1 MTYKEIINIR
11 IDYILFVQGLAF
23 ILLYGT
29 GKLIEEQK
37 KNTLQWKWLGLF
49 GLIYGLSKWLEMLV
63 VSAGDNNIFFIIRLI
78 MEIISCLFLLKFWR
92 TGIII
97 FNHKTPN
104 KYLFIS
110 LLILSFAGYYY
121 GLPGLSNSV
130 HYILEL
136 ISMLLCS
143 LTIWNYRKLFYPS
156 RSLLAITSVSMALVA
171 IINGVV
177 VREKSFF
184 PSSVINYETFFSFVK
199 IPAVMLVSLLAV
211 IILLSLWFH
220 YIELRYYFIYGISKK
235 INIFSEHRLTLYLAL
250 VLISGWFLTDEIG
263 IYMENKEKKYI
274 LDQTKI
280 AAVTIDV
287 EKVKK
292 FFWNEAD
299 LTNRPYLEIKELITK
314 IRSVNPQCR
323 FVSLMGLQD
332 NKLYVLVD
340 SEPPDSEDYSP
351 PGQLYEEGDPRLID
365 FYRQKEPMVIG
376 PVYDR
381 WGAWISAYVH
391 LYTTPDHKRSVAIA
405 IDFDATYWRSAIAG
419 HRLAGII
426 IVLLF
431 SILLCVFFVYQQA
444 EESLRIRTE
453 RSLEFRGTILNLT
466 KSDKIN
472 LEHGIKQITESVAKT
487 LDVERTSIWLYNE
500 DKSEF
505 VCNDLYCRGEDKHK
519 RGLILRKDDY
529 PEYFKKLETVSTI
542 VSDDVRADI
551 ILEELLEAYLIPEHI
566 ISMMDI
572 PVFRNGKIAGMLSIE
587 EINRIHRWTVEEQEF
602 AVSLAD
608 MISILLESEERHRAE
623 EAEKERSREL
633 EKRSREL
640 ETLLDSL
647 PGFAFLKD
655 SNLAY
660 ITANKIFCHM
670 VGKTKSELAGKT
682 DADLFPADREQKY
695 RLVDEI
701 ILLGEEPY
709 VEMEEEINQNGEKI
723 ILTTRKVPLR
733 DGKGNITGLIC
744 LGFDITERKDL
755 ENRLRQSQKM
765 EDIGKLAGGVAHD
778 FNNILGVI
786 AGYTELAMN
795 DAEGNET
802 ICSKL
807 EHSLK
812 ATKRGKELI
821 QQLLAFGR
829 QGGQER
835 PVLDKRRGNETIL
848 LVDDEASILKV
859 GKEML
864 ESLGYIV
871 EIESSSVN
879 ALNLFASKPDKYD
892 LVITDYIMPHMS
904 GIELVREILKIRNN
918 IPLIICTGFD
928 EILSREQLEK
938 ESIRM
943 LVFKPFTL
951 NEITEKI
958 RLVLDE
964 QKLENRKSV

>member
-1 MTYKEIINIR
+1 MTYKEFINIR

-23 ILLYGT
+23 ILLSGT

-49 GLIYGLSKWLEMLV
+49 GLIYGLSKWLDMLV
-63 VSAGDNNIFFIIRLI
+63 ISIGDNNIFFIVRLI
-78 MEIISCLFLLKFWR
+78 MEIISCLFLLEFWR
-92 TGIII
+92 TGIIL
-97 FNHKTPN
+97 FNNKTLN
-104 KYLFIS
+104 RYLFIPLPVLAFS
-110 LLILSFAGYYY
+110 GYYY
-121 GLPGLSNSV
+121 GLPGLHNSV

-143 LTIWNYRKLFYPS
+143 LTLWNYRRLYYPS
-156 RSLLAITSVSMALVA
+156 RSLLAVTSIAMALLAVF
-171 IINGVV
+171 NGIVV
-177 VREKSFF
+177 SEKSFF

-199 IPAVMLVSLLAV
+199 IPAVLIMSLLSV
-211 IILLSLWFH
+211 IILISLWFH
-220 YIELRYYFIYGISKK
+220 YIELRYYFIYGTSKK
-235 INIFSEHRLTLYLAL
+235 INIFSEHRLTLYLAFI
-250 VLISGWFLTDEIG
+250 LIIGWFFTDEIG

-287 EKVKK
+287 EKVKQ
-292 FFWNEAD
+292 FFWNDSD
-299 LTNRPYLEIKELITK
+299 LNNRPYREIKELITK
-314 IRSVNPQCR
+314 IRGSNPQCR
-323 FVSLMGLQD
+323 FVSLMGLLD
-332 NKLYVLVD
+332 NKLYILVD
-340 SEPPDSEDYSP
+340 SEPQDSEDYSP
-351 PGQLYEEGDPRLID
+351 PGQLYEEGDARLVD

-381 WGAWISAYVH
+381 WGSWISAYVH
-391 LYTTPDHKRSVAIA
+391 LYKTPDCKRSVALA
-405 IDFDATYWRSAIAG
+405 IDFDATYWRSIVAG

-431 SILLCVFFVYQQA
+431 SILLCVFFVYQQT
-444 EESLRIRTE
+444 EESLRIRTG
-453 RSLEFRGTILNLT
+453 RSLQFRGTILNLT

-472 LEHGIKQITESVAKT
+472 LDHGIKQITESVVKT
-487 LDVERTSIWLYNE
+487 LDVERTAIWLYNE

-505 VCNDLYCRGEDKHK
+505 VCNDLYCREEDKHK
-519 RGLILRKDDY
+519 RGLILKKADY
-529 PEYFKKLETVSTI
+529 PEYFKKLETMNNI
-542 VSDDVRADI
+542 ISDDVRTDI
-551 ILEELLEAYLIPEHI
+551 IAEELLESYLIPEHI
-566 ISMMDI
+566 TSMMDT
-572 PVFRNGKIAGMLSIE
+572 PVFRNGKIAGILSIE
-587 EINRIHRWTVEEQEF
+587 EVNRIHRWTVEEQEF

-608 MISILLESEERHRAE
+608 MISLLLESEERHRAQ

-670 VGKTKSELAGKT
+670 VGKTEAELAGKT
-682 DADLFPADREQKY
+682 DADLFPPDREKKY
-695 RLVDEI
+695 RLVEEI
-701 ILLGEEPY
+701 ILFGEEPY
-709 VEMEEEINQNGEKI
+709 FEMEEEIIQDGEKI
-723 ILTTRKVPLR
+723 ILTTKKVPLR
-733 DGKGNITGLIC
+733 DGKGSVTGLIC
-744 LGFDITERKDL
+744 LGFDITEKKDL

-765 EDIGKLAGGVAHD
+765 ESIGKLAGGIAHD
-778 FNNILGVI
+778 FNNILGII
-786 AGYTELAMN
+786 AGYTELAMQ

-807 EHSLK
+807 EHSMK
-812 ATKRGKELI
+812 ATRRGKELI
-821 QQLLAFGR
+821 QQILAFSR
-829 QGGQER
+829 QEGQEIFL
-835 PVLDKRRGNETIL
+835 PDKRRGNETIL
-848 LVDDEASILKV
+848 LVDDEASLLKV

-871 EIESSSVN
+871 EIESSSVS
-879 ALNLFASKPDKYD
+879 ALKLYSLKPDKYD
-892 LVITDYIMPHMS
+892 LIITDYLMPQMT
-904 GIELVREILKIRNN
+904 GIELAREILKIRNN
-918 IPLIICTGFD
+918 TPVIICTGFD
-928 EILSREQLEK
+928 EILSRDQLEK

-943 LVFKPFTL
+943 SVLKPFTL

-964 QKLENRKSV
+964 QKLDDQKSV

>member
-1 MTYKEIINIR
+1 MTYEEFINNR
-11 IDYILFVQGLAF
+11 IDYILFIQGFVF
-23 ILLYGT
+23 ILLFGT
-29 GKLIEEQK
+29 GKLIGQQK
-37 KNTLQWKWLGLF
+37 KNTLQWKWMGLF
-49 GLIYGLSKWLEMLV
+49 GLIYGLSKWLDMLV
-63 VSAGDNNIFFIIRLI
+63 ISTGDNNIFFIIRLI
-78 MEIISCLFLLKFWR
+78 MEIISCLFLLEFWR

-97 FNHKTPN
+97 FNHKIL
-104 KYLFIS
+104 KRYFFIP
-110 LLILSFAGYYY
+110 LLVLSFSGYYY

-143 LTIWNYRKLFYPS
+143 LTLWNYRKLFYPS
-156 RSLLAITSVSMALVA
+156 KPLLAVTSVSMALLAV
-171 IINGVV
+171 INGIVV
-177 VREKSFF
+177 SEKSFF
-184 PSSVINYETFFSFVK
+184 PSSVINYENFFSFVK
-199 IPAVMLVSLLAV
+199 IPVIFLISFLSV
-211 IILLSLWFH
+211 IILISLWLY
-220 YIELRYYFIYGISKK
+220 YIELRYYFIYGTSKK
-235 INIFSEHRLTLYLAL
+235 INIFFEHRLTLYLAFI
-250 VLISGWFLTDEIG
+250 LIIGWFFTDEIG
-263 IYMENKEKKYI
+263 IYMENKEKNYI
-274 LDQTKI
+274 LDQTRI
-280 AAVTIDV
+280 AAVTIDI
-287 EKVKK
+287 EKVKN
-292 FFWNEAD
+292 FFWNDSD
-299 LTNRPYLEIKELITK
+299 LNNRPYLETKELLTK
-314 IRSVNPQCR
+314 IRGSNSQCR
-323 FVSLMGLQD
+323 FVSLMGLMD
-332 NKLYVLVD
+332 NKLYVLAD

-351 PGQLYEEGDPRLID
+351 PGQLYEEGDSRLID
-365 FYRQKEPMVIG
+365 FYSQKVPVVIG

-381 WGAWISAYVH
+381 WGAWISAYVY
-391 LYTTPDHKRSVAIA
+391 LYKTPDHKRSVALA
-405 IDFDATYWRSAIAG
+405 MDFEATYWKNVVAR

-431 SILLCVFFVYQQA
+431 LILLCISFVYHQT

-453 RSLEFRGTILNLT
+453 RSLHFRETILNLT

-472 LEHGIKQITESVAKT
+472 LDHGIKQITESVART

-505 VCNDLYCRGEDKHK
+505 VCNDLYCRGKDKHI
-519 RGLILRKDDY
+519 RGLILKKDNY
-529 PEYFKKLETVSTI
+529 PEYFKKLESMSNI
-542 VSDDVRADI
+542 ISDDVRIDI
-551 ILEELLEAYLIPEHI
+551 TAGELLETYFIPEHI
-566 ISMMDI
+566 TSMMVT
-572 PVFRNGKIAGMLSIE
+572 PVFRNGKITGMLSIE

-608 MISILLESEERHRAE
+608 MISLLLESEERHRAQE
-623 EAEKERSREL
+623 GEKERSREL

-670 VGKTKSELAGKT
+670 VGKTKAELAGKT
-682 DADLFPADREQKY
+682 DADLFPPDREQKY
-695 RLVDEI
+695 RLVEEI
-701 ILLGEEPY
+701 ILFGEEPHI
-709 VEMEEEINQNGEKI
+709 EMEEEINQNGEKI

-733 DGKGNITGLIC
+733 DGKGKVTGLIC

-755 ENRLRQSQKM
+755 EKRLRQSQKM
-765 EDIGKLAGGVAHD
+765 EYIGKLAGGIAHD

-786 AGYTELAMN
+786 AGYTELAIN
-795 DAEGNET
+795 DVKGNET

-821 QQLLAFGR
+821 QQILAFSR
-829 QGGQER
+829 QEGQETLS
-835 PVLDKRRGNETIL
+835 PDKRRGNETIL
-848 LVDDEASILKV
+848 LVDDEASLLKV

-864 ESLGYIV
+864 EYMGYIV

-879 ALNLFASKPDKYD
+879 ALSLFSSKPDKYD
-892 LVITDYIMPHMS
+892 LVITDYIMPQMT
-904 GIELVREILKIRNN
+904 GIELAREIIKIRNN

-928 EILSREQLEK
+928 EILSRDQLEK

-964 QKLENRKSV
+964 QKLEDQKSV

>member
-1 MTYKEIINIR
+1 MTYKEFIDIR

-23 ILLYGT
+23 ILLAGT
-29 GKLIEEQK
+29 GKLIGQQK

-49 GLIYGLSKWLEMLV
+49 GLIYGSSKWLDMLV
-63 VSAGDNNIFFIIRLI
+63 ISAGDNNIFFIIRLI
-78 MEIISCLFLLKFWR
+78 MEIVSCLFLLEFWR

-97 FNHKTPN
+97 FNRKTVN
-104 KYLFIS
+104 RYLFVP
-110 LLILSFAGYYY
+110 LLILSFSGYYY
-121 GLPGLSNSV
+121 GLPGLNNSV

-143 LTIWNYRKLFYPS
+143 LTLWNYRKRFYPS
-156 RSLLAITSVSMALVA
+156 RSLLAITSISMALVA

-177 VREKSFF
+177 VTEKSFF
-184 PSSVINYETFFSFVK
+184 PSSVINYENFFSFVN
-199 IPAVMLVSLLAV
+199 IPAELLISLFSV

-220 YIELRYYFIYGISKK
+220 YIELRYYFIYGTSKK
-235 INIFSEHRLTLYLAL
+235 INIFSEHRLTFYLASI
-250 VLISGWFLTDEIG
+250 LICGWLFTDEIG
-263 IYMENKEKKYI
+263 NYMENKEKKYI

-280 AAVTIDV
+280 AAVTIDT

-299 LTNRPYLEIKELITK
+299 LNNRPYLEIKELITK

-332 NKLYVLVD
+332 NRLYVLVD
-340 SEPPDSEDYSP
+340 SESPDSEDYSP

-365 FYRQKEPMVIG
+365 FYRQKSPMVIG

-391 LYTTPDHKRSVAIA
+391 LYNTPDYRKSVAIA
-405 IDFDATYWRSAIAG
+405 IDFDASYWRSAIAG

-431 SILLCVFFVYQQA
+431 SILLCGTFVYQQT

-453 RSLEFRGTILNLT
+453 RSLYFRETILNLT
-466 KSDKIN
+466 RSDKIN
-472 LEHGIKQITESVAKT
+472 LDHGIKQITERVAKT
-487 LDVERTSIWLYNE
+487 LDVERTAIWLYDE

-505 VCNDLYCRGEDKHK
+505 LCNDLYCRSEDKHK
-519 RGLILRKDDY
+519 TGLSLKQEDY
-529 PEYFKKLETVSTI
+529 PDYFQKLESTGSI
-542 VSDDVRADI
+542 ISDDVRTDISAD
-551 ILEELLEAYLIPEHI
+551 ELVETYFIPEHI
-566 ISMMDI
+566 TSMMGT

-608 MISILLESEERHRAE
+608 MISLLLESEERHRAE

-670 VGKTKSELAGKT
+670 VGKTKSELSGKT
-682 DADLFPADREQKY
+682 DADLFTPDREKKY
-695 RLVDEI
+695 RLVEEI

-709 VEMEEEINQNGEKI
+709 VEMEEEVNQNGEKI

-765 EDIGKLAGGVAHD
+765 EDIGKLAGDVAHD

-786 AGYTELAMN
+786 AGYTELAMQ

-821 QQLLAFGR
+821 QQLLALSSHE
-829 QGGQER
+829 GQKR
-835 PVLDKRRGNETIL
+835 LLPDKRRGNETIL
-848 LVDDEASILKV
+848 FVDDEASLLKV
-859 GKEML
+859 GKEMF

-879 ALNLFASKPDKYD
+879 ALNLFSRQPDKYD

-904 GIELVREILKIRNN
+904 GIELARGIIKIRNN

-938 ESIRM
+938 ESIKM

-964 QKLENRKSV
+964 QKLEDQKSV